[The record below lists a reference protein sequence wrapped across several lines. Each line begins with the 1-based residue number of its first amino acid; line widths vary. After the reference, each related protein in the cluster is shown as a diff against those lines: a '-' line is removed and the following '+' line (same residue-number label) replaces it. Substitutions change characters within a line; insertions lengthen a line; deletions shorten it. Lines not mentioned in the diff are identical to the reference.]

1 MLLKNIA
8 FPFVQKTVAVCFV
21 FLYLEYYSI
30 VHGVHSTIEIIHGKS
45 SIFGRLDCPLL
56 GIESRGSKI
65 RNFL

>member
-1 MLLKNIA
+1 M
-8 FPFVQKTVAVCFV
+8 

-30 VHGVHSTIEIIHGKS
+30 VHGEHSTIEIIHGKS